1 MFRQDTTC
9 PALLTLIIQALSSTG
24 VSPCAPELSSSFNLN
39 LCDFWAHSRSLAATW
54 EISFD
59 FFSSGY

>member
-9 PALLTLIIQALSSTG
+9 PALLTLTVKALPRTG
-24 VSPCAPELSSSFNLN
+24 VSPCVPGLSRPFRL
-39 LCDFWAHSRSLAATW
+39 DHDGFWAASRSLAATW